1 MMLLPD
7 LKEWLEDNIDEARKL
22 EEIIGGE
29 DIPYFEACLKLVE
42 WQLDVR
48 KIASEALENWEK
60 NNK

>member
-7 LKEWLEDNIDEARKL
+7 LKEWLINSIDECRESRRSL
-22 EEIIGGE
+22 VQQ

-48 KIASEALENWEK
+48 KTASEALENWEK